1 MLKQAAILLAAI
13 AITACGENEA
23 VSSASV
29 ETAPTA
35 EEKKAAT
42 LIKAT
47 KAAIIIESY
56 EVEANKVTPAKTSSG
71 AGGQDR

>member
-13 AITACGENEA
+13 ALTACAEDTA
-23 VSSASV
+23 VSATASETTTSA
-29 ETAPTA
+29 
-35 EEKKAAT
+35 EKAKEAA

-56 EVEANKVTPAKTSSG
+56 EVETNKVTPANHSAG
-71 AGGQDR
+71 AGGAER